1 MGLYTASLWTLL
13 TSSANIPPFS
23 PSVYTLKATIDNTGH
38 VLPGSP
44 YVYPINLSPGQN
56 LYTIFTAPSGSHV
69 VELLCLSSSFKPYPQ
84 GGGDNDWI
92 ARISLRSGSCAS
104 SGSINNPTGGP
115 LSVYFTAIDDNNE
128 YYYLD
133 TEIAIN
139 ASFGQISFPVNGY
152 NNLVSITIEIWGSSN
167 LDYEVNPCGTCGQ
180 PNPVYFDNDYVV
192 VQPMSITSSIFP
204 AQLVVI
210 SGSNYGA
217 KVSSSVN
224 GLFANTDIEI
234 GWSGGNPKYYTGSY

>member
-1 MGLYTASLWTLL
+1 MGYTASLWTLL
-13 TSSANIPPFS
+13 TSSNAIPPFDIN
-23 PSVYTLKATIDNTGH
+23 VYSLKSSIDDTSH
-38 VLPGSP
+38 DAPGSP

-56 LYTIFTAPSGSHV
+56 LYTVFTAPSGSHV

-84 GGGDNDWI
+84 GGGNNDWI
-92 ARISLRSGSCAS
+92 ARISLRSGSCAL

-133 TEIAIN
+133 TEIGIGD
-139 ASFGQISFPVNGY
+139 SFGEISFPVNGY
-152 NNLVSITIEIWGSSN
+152 NNLVNITIEIWGSTN

-180 PNPVYFDNDYVV
+180 PNPVYYDENYKV
-192 VQPMSITSSIFP
+192 VQPTSITSSTFP